1 MEREAAIF
9 HNSRIPK
16 SLIVDRKDF
25 CSVDDND
32 DDDDEDEAEAARNE
46 MERENARTFVERL
59 GRHMEALL
67 GARGAVEVD
76 VRLQEFASKFCEG
89 IASFKKERFVE
100 CRDGNKHGH
109 IYIGRILHPVIE
121 IVGKNGHATHPQR
134 RRNLPIQLRRP
145 APEPQAFPRRPL
157 QGAKVNIELLKH
169 KMLV

>member
-89 IASFKKERFVE
+89 IASFKRSGLLSAETVTNTDTFTLAEFSTQSSKLSGKTVTRLILNA
-100 CRDGNKHGH
+100 DGIYLSSYAALHLNLKLSLDGH
-109 IYIGRILHPVIE
+109 Y
-121 IVGKNGHATHPQR
+121 
-134 RRNLPIQLRRP
+134 
-145 APEPQAFPRRPL
+145 
-157 QGAKVNIELLKH
+157 KVQK
-169 KMLV
+169 